1 MRNFIHRH
9 LRGLSYAVWALT
21 ILSSVALLIT
31 HSLPSWIAFVI
42 LMTCLL
48 FLNRALLRQQREE
61 QE

>member
-31 HSLPSWIAFVI
+31 RSLPSWIAFVI

-48 FLNRALLRQQREE
+48 FLNRALLRARHKD
-61 QE
+61 